1 MGLASLMMLW
11 ACSSDELP
19 EAPAY
24 ASGYEMPI
32 ELSALATLYE
42 DGAEARSMAR
52 RTSWNPPSGYYFY
65 DYLYAG
71 SYVNKPDLSQST
83 IDLFMTHDGASGE
96 ATTAKNPLNA
106 RLRHVSA
113 TNKWKL
119 MLPNDVKEGDVEGG
133 NYYAYGFIPRDAAN
147 SASIEKLPEPSN
159 WADGAVLTIL
169 GMKAVAADPCV
180 IIGAKHGFSE
190 DYDGDTIDV
199 NANST
204 YDEDTDIRTNRLRA
218 GNFQFKLDTGKRTV
232 DGKEVINPNY
242 LYFLFDHLYSALSI
256 SMRVQSDY
264 DALRTIKL
272 KALYLKTKN
281 SSGATAE
288 KTDVTVT
295 LIKND
300 SETNPISNITYAP
313 STDETKSD
321 STIYKNR
328 EGFPLTTEYSSF
340 LGHFMP
346 QGVSTLILTSLYD
359 VYDTKGNLIREDCK
373 ATNTMVLKDLLTDQ
387 LEAKRGWR
395 YQINMT
401 INPTYLYV
409 LSEPDLNNPT
419 VKIEN

>member
-1 MGLASLMMLW
+1 MMLW
-11 ACSSDELP
+11 ACSSDELS
-19 EAPAY
+19 ETPAY
-24 ASGYEMPI
+24 ASGHEMPI
-32 ELSALATLYE
+32 ELAALATPYE
-42 DGAEARSMAR
+42 DGAEARSTSR
-52 RTSWNPPSGYYFY
+52 RTSWNPPYGYNLYESLY
-65 DYLYAG
+65 DG
-71 SYVNKPDLSQST
+71 SFINIPDLSQST
-83 IDLFMTHDGASGE
+83 IDLFMTHDNTVGE
-96 ATTAKNPLNA
+96 AATVKNPLNA
-106 RLRHVSA
+106 RLRYVSA

-119 MLPNDVKEGDVEGG
+119 MLPNDIKNDDDVQEG

-147 SASIEKLPEPSN
+147 SASIEKLPEHSN

-169 GMKAVAADPCV
+169 GMKAVATDPCV

-190 DYDGDTIDV
+190 DYDGEYIDR
-199 NANST
+199 NGNSA
-204 YDEDTDIRTNRLRA
+204 YDEGTDTRTNRLRA
-218 GNFQFKLDTGKRTV
+218 GNFQFKLDTGKRIV

-242 LYFLFDHLYSALSI
+242 LYFLFDHLYSAFSI
-256 SMRVQSDY
+256 SMRVQGDY
-264 DALRTIKL
+264 NALRTIKL

-359 VYDTKGNLIREDCK
+359 VYDTKGNLIRENCK

-395 YQINMT
+395 YQVNMT

-419 VKIEN
+419 VIVE